1 MSCWLCSVMAET
13 KISRCDVQKN
23 SFMLDNN
30 SYIFVVMLS
39 LVKLSLH
46 WSLIQRLQLHC
57 LCCVCAD
64 VAGEHFGEELE
75 PKSSFLHQQLLV
87 SDRS

>member
-1 MSCWLCSVMAET
+1 MMAET
-13 KISRCDVQKN
+13 KISRHDVQKN
-23 SFMLDNN
+23 SFMLYNN

-57 LCCVCAD
+57 SCCVCAD
-64 VAGEHFGEELE
+64 VAGECFGEEPE
-75 PKSSFLHQQLLV
+75 PKSSILHQQLLV
-87 SDRS
+87 TDGS